1 MNIQALFSKYGK
13 FAFPAMCG
21 IALVLTF
28 MVGGVVL
35 GGILMGI
42 VSTIA
47 IWMSIQ
53 RFPEWLKN
61 IMCMN
66 TFTVF
71 LTDIAFLKLTA
82 AVMMLLGSG
91 VTVFVAIIT
100 QMVLLGLLI
109 DNMKHQKDEE
119 KNGKLTVVESEYS
132 YA

>member
-1 MNIQALFSKYGK
+1 MNLDMLKGYGK
-13 FAFPAMCG
+13 YAFPAMCAV
-21 IALVLTF
+21 ALILTF

-53 RFPEWLKN
+53 RFPDWLKN
-61 IMCMN
+61 VMCMN

-109 DNMKHQKDEE
+109 DNMKHQRDQEKDGE
-119 KNGKLTVVESEYS
+119 LVVVQG
-132 YA
+132 